1 MTDLYEGL
9 GLVLNE
15 AASMGLPIIVTDRVG
30 SALDFVINGINGYII
45 KSGDVKELSSK
56 IIEILINDDKLRK
69 YSSSSRKIFEN
80 YHKEQLINQNIL
92 NDINEKI

>member
-1 MTDLYEGL
+1 MADLYDGW

-15 AASMGLPIIVTDRVG
+15 ATSMGLPIIATDRVG
-30 SALDFVINGINGYII
+30 SASDLVINGINGYII

-56 IIEILINDDKLRK
+56 IIEILKNDDKLRK

-80 YHKEQLINQNIL
+80 YHKVQLINQNIL
-92 NDINEKI
+92 NAINEKI